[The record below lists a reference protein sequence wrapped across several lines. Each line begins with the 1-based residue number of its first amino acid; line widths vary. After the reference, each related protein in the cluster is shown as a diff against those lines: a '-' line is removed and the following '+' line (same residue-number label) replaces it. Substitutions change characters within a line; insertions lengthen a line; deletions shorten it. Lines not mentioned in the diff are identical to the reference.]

1 MITFLDTIKKRN
13 TALYYYGWSCIIC
26 GLVSLVLIFMT
37 EKQVLGIN
45 AWLKPM
51 KFFLSAAIFCW
62 TMGWLM
68 AHLDEKRKV
77 TIFSWVVIVVF
88 AFETIYIAYQA
99 GLGQLSHFNIS
110 SKFNGMMFALMGV
123 AITVMTLWTAYIGYL
138 FFVKK
143 FPALPAAYVWG
154 IRLGILFFVIFAF
167 EGGVMAA
174 KLAHTVGGSNS
185 SPGLPVINWSTKYGD
200 LRIAHFLGMHALQIL
215 PLLSF
220 YRIRS
225 TKGIIIFS
233 LLYFLVVS
241 ALFAQAM
248 MGAPLI
254 RL

>member
-1 MITFLDTIKKRN
+1 MMSFLATLKKRN
-13 TALYYYGWSCIIC
+13 AAMYYFGWGFIVA
-26 GLVSLVLIFMT
+26 GLVSLLLIFIT
-37 EKQVLGIN
+37 EKQVFGIT
-45 AWLKPM
+45 AWIKPM
-51 KFFLSAAIFCW
+51 KFFFSAAIFCW

-68 AHLDEKRKV
+68 VHLDKKRKV
-77 TIFSWVVIVVF
+77 TVFSWVVIVVF

-110 SKFNGMMFALMGV
+110 SKFNGMMFGLMGI

-138 FFVKK
+138 FFAKK
-143 FPALPAAYVWG
+143 FPALPAAYLWG

-167 EGGVMAA
+167 EGGIMAA
-174 KLAHTVGGSNS
+174 KLSHTVGGTNS
-185 SPGLPVINWSTKYGD
+185 GPGLPVINWSTRFGD
-200 LRIAHFLGMHALQIL
+200 LRVAHFFGMHSLQIL

-225 TKGIIIFS
+225 TRAIIIFS
-233 LLYFLVVS
+233 VVYFLIVS
-241 ALFAQAM
+241 ALFVQAM

>member
-1 MITFLDTIKKRN
+1 MMQFLQTLKKRN
-13 TALYYYGWSCIIC
+13 AALYYFGWGCIIST
-26 GLVSLVLIFMT
+26 LVSLVLIFAT
-37 EKQVLGIN
+37 DKQVLGIN
-45 AWLKPM
+45 AWIKPM

-68 AHLDEKRKV
+68 THLDEKRKV
-77 TIFSWVVIVVF
+77 AAFSWVVIVVF

-99 GLGQLSHFNIS
+99 GRGQLSHFNIS
-110 SKFNGMMFALMGV
+110 SKFNGMMFGMMGI

-138 FFVKK
+138 FFAKK

-167 EGGVMAA
+167 EGGVMAS

-185 SPGLPVINWSTKYGD
+185 GPGLPVINWSTKYGD
-200 LRIAHFLGMHALQIL
+200 LRIAHFFGMHALQIL
-215 PLLSF
+215 PLLSY

-225 TKGIIIFS
+225 TKAVIIFAAVYFLAVS
-233 LLYFLVVS
+233 LLL
-241 ALFAQAM
+241 AQAM
-248 MGAPLI
+248 LGAPLI